1 MTDNFE
7 LLKDALQEV
16 MSDEGFKLESP
27 LAAESLKAATA
38 LLEWSEESA
47 ANKARASSFTK
58 TLLQHLHHIF
68 TDGLNRE
75 VMWRNFHTFRTSK
88 DHFLLWGKFLKDSV
102 NQGGPILIQFVTNY
116 MFKQLVK
123 RKFPAAFSV
132 CQDTIETCL
141 SYQEEN
147 SLRYAAGYIP
157 RNLIKKIKR
166 SSLDNKEVLQ
176 LCLLD
181 LIEEDGMGDDE
192 SQEWIQAVN
201 RGGLNNVTQSMFE
214 FMRAMELVVKGFLKK
229 EDKPRNIKSELM
241 SMITA
246 NEDVRSQWEEVSAEW
261 EPEESRILFARITDL
276 WVTMRG
282 FSYASAW
289 MEQWKEST
297 KKSVQ
302 KSQPLRK
309 KLNKN

>member
-1 MTDNFE
+1 
-7 LLKDALQEV
+7 
-16 MSDEGFKLESP
+16 
-27 LAAESLKAATA
+27 
-38 LLEWSEESA
+38 
-47 ANKARASSFTK
+47 
-58 TLLQHLHHIF
+58 
-68 TDGLNRE
+68 
-75 VMWRNFHTFRTSK
+75 
-88 DHFLLWGKFLKDSV
+88 
-102 NQGGPILIQFVTNY
+102 
-116 MFKQLVK
+116 
-123 RKFPAAFSV
+123 
-132 CQDTIETCL
+132 
-141 SYQEEN
+141 
-147 SLRYAAGYIP
+147 
-157 RNLIKKIKR
+157 
-166 SSLDNKEVLQ
+166 
-176 LCLLD
+176 
-181 LIEEDGMGDDE
+181 MGDDE

-246 NEDVRSQWEEVSAEW
+246 NEDVRSQWAEVSAEW